1 MGTVQSLHPSDGG
14 LEIVFTDSAPVL
26 GDVAIGDSICVN
38 GACLTATEFGSDWFR
53 VGLANETLLRTNL
66 GASTMV
72 MLMSGSLKIGQKV
85 NLERAMSSHTRF
97 GGHMVQGH
105 VDSTATISAR
115 VQDGDSIR
123 YSFTLPTDTLL
134 PYIVEKG
141 YITIDGASLTLT
153 FVNDKE
159 RSFGI
164 ALIPHSQEKVVLTG
178 KQVGEKVNIE
188 VDCVGKYILGSEARL
203 EGIVERLVEK
213 KLKERG
219 LA

>member
-1 MGTVQSLHPSDGG
+1 
-14 LEIVFTDSAPVL
+14 
-26 GDVAIGDSICVN
+26 
-38 GACLTATEFGSDWFR
+38 
-53 VGLANETLLRTNL
+53 
-66 GASTMV
+66 
-72 MLMSGSLKIGQKV
+72 
-85 NLERAMSSHTRF
+85 
-97 GGHMVQGH
+97 MVQGH
-105 VDSTATISAR
+105 VDSTATVSAK

-123 YSFTLPTDTLL
+123 FSFTLPEDTTLL

-153 FVNDKE
+153 FVDDAKRE
-159 RSFGI
+159 FGI

-178 KQVGEKVNIE
+178 KEVGEKVNVE

-203 EGIVERLVEK
+203 EGIVERLLER